1 VEKIEERKVERGE
14 EARRNEAKL
23 GGMNRKGWE
32 GEMRGGNKR
41 KRIE

>member
-23 GGMNRKGWE
+23 GGMKRKG
-32 GEMRGGNKR
+32 
-41 KRIE
+41 